1 VIRFTYIRRQAPHIA
16 VRFSTP
22 DTLNNTIMTKRNKLS
37 ANDLSLISCPFDSN
51 ALASRLSRV
60 TGLLDDITV
69 TDLLIMDD
77 QSASKEIHR
86 LRNMLKKAE
95 QLADSITS
103 KYNDARYQRDKKYW

>member
-1 VIRFTYIRRQAPHIA
+1 
-16 VRFSTP
+16 
-22 DTLNNTIMTKRNKLS
+22 MTKRNKLS
-37 ANDLSLISCPFDSN
+37 ANDLALISCPFDSN

-60 TGLLDDITV
+60 TSLLDDITV

-77 QSASKEIHR
+77 QSVSKEIHR

-103 KYNDARYQRDKKYW
+103 KYSDARYQRDKRYW